1 MLNDTNMPDD
11 NPYASPQTIGS
22 PLEPVPTAL
31 SAEGRQMFPDWDTA
45 RVTRLADFGRAIV
58 QMTNLCLGIFGIM
71 TIGLT
76 ASWLRADSLMA
87 RQMIALA
94 ALLILASLALRVWWG
109 NHRAGWMRHCGMF
122 FDCLASVGIVMFVL
136 WGILLCFRG
145 QIHVGLLIPMLGLGG
160 FFLLHTAASFLAH
173 LHARELFGPDR
184 LRLDDLGRE
193 SDYRRRH
200 GIG

>member
-1 MLNDTNMPDD
+1 MPDD
-11 NPYASPQTIGS
+11 NPYAAPQTIGS
-22 PLEPVPTAL
+22 PLVPVPTAQTVD
-31 SAEGRQMFPDWDTA
+31 GRQLFPEWDTA

-58 QMTNLCLGIFGIM
+58 QMTNLCLAFGAFM
-71 TIGLT
+71 AIGLT
-76 ASWLRADSLMA
+76 ASWMRADSLET
-87 RQMIALA
+87 RQMILLLA
-94 ALLILASLALRVWWG
+94 ALIVGPLALRGWWG
-109 NHRAGWMRHCGMF
+109 YHRAGWMQQASLL
-122 FDCLASVGIVMFVL
+122 FDCLASCLIVFGVL

-145 QIHVGLLIPMLGLGG
+145 QIHFGLLIPMLGLGG
-160 FFLLHTAASFLAH
+160 FLLLHSAASFLAH